1 MFGHNGGS
9 GIQPLLF
16 KINKIIVIYYNMT
29 FKIFLNQ
36 FIFSHSYYCMSHIV
50 DIIMYTKS
58 KYHSLIHS
66 SRVSQNLYTDYN
78 EIVN

>member
-16 KINKIIVIYYNMT
+16 KINKMAVIYYIMT

-36 FIFSHSYYCMSHIV
+36 FIFYHSYYCMSHIV
-50 DIIMYTKS
+50 DIWIKNPNTTYS
-58 KYHSLIHS
+58 FIYHGFPKTSTLIAMK
-66 SRVSQNLYTDYN
+66 
-78 EIVN
+78 